1 MGLTWGTF
9 CSNDWMLMSG
19 TRMTVP
25 VICAGSRA
33 AMSFSMAM
41 METYSVP
48 WAPETSAR
56 TLPGLAPLT
65 MTTGMLVAGSTPAG
79 TSRVPVDFSPGPAEA
94 VPTVN
99 LDCAETDM
107 QQREARNTAPKVE
120 SRRLRIIRHP
130 LLPAALVVRR
140 GAAACHRL

>member
-1 MGLTWGTF
+1 
-9 CSNDWMLMSG
+9 MLISG
-19 TRMTVP
+19 TRITVP
-25 VICAGSRA
+25 VTCAGSRA

-56 TLPGLAPLT
+56 TLPGLTPLT

-79 TSRVPVDFSPGPAEA
+79 TSSGPGDFSPGPAEA

-99 LDCAETDM
+99 VDGADTDM
-107 QQREARNTAPKVE
+107 QDRDART
-120 SRRLRIIRHP
+120 
-130 LLPAALVVRR
+130 
-140 GAAACHRL
+140 